1 MKHDFFHVISPAQF
15 SKLLRNFSPV
25 ETTTLPLEE
34 AFDRIMAETIIAPEN
49 LPLVNR
55 SSMDGY
61 AVRAA
66 DVFGASESNP
76 AYLENMADLK
86 IDELSKVIL
95 PHGSC
100 MGITTGGTLP
110 ENADSVVM
118 IEYSQELGSG
128 TIEIRKSV
136 APGENVMLKGEDVA
150 LGQPVLIRG
159 DRLRAQEI
167 GILAALGI
175 TSLTVFRQPKAAI
188 ISTGDELVPIHA
200 TPRPGQVRDVNSSTL
215 ACLLQE
221 NHSTPATYGLIKD
234 DLSSITSALATA
246 LQANDAVFIS
256 GGSSVGIRDLTI
268 EAILSLPDAEI
279 LAHGVSVSPGKPT
292 ILATVKGKPVMGLPG
307 QVTSAQVIM
316 LLFGC
321 PLMRH
326 LGGDVR
332 AFDTSRRPR
341 IPAQL
346 TANVSSRQGREDY
359 IRVGLEFSTDHSVLA
374 VPKKG
379 KSGLL
384 RTLVQCDGLVRIP
397 AESEGLI
404 AGSHVTVWMI

>member
-200 TPRPGQVRDVNSSTL
+200 T
-215 ACLLQE
+215 
-221 NHSTPATYGLIKD
+221 
-234 DLSSITSALATA
+234 
-246 LQANDAVFIS
+246 
-256 GGSSVGIRDLTI
+256 
-268 EAILSLPDAEI
+268 
-279 LAHGVSVSPGKPT
+279 
-292 ILATVKGKPVMGLPG
+292 
-307 QVTSAQVIM
+307 
-316 LLFGC
+316 
-321 PLMRH
+321 
-326 LGGDVR
+326 
-332 AFDTSRRPR
+332 
-341 IPAQL
+341 
-346 TANVSSRQGREDY
+346 
-359 IRVGLEFSTDHSVLA
+359 
-374 VPKKG
+374 
-379 KSGLL
+379 
-384 RTLVQCDGLVRIP
+384 
-397 AESEGLI
+397 
-404 AGSHVTVWMI
+404 

>member
-1 MKHDFFHVISPAQF
+1 MKHDFFQVISPVQF
-15 SKLLRNFSPV
+15 RNLLTDFYPV
-25 ETTTLPLEE
+25 ETAPLTLDKALG
-34 AFDRIMAETIIAPEN
+34 RIMAETIIAPEN

-61 AVRAA
+61 AVQAA

-86 IDELSKVIL
+86 IDELSKGTL
-95 PHGSC
+95 PRGSC

-110 ENADSVVM
+110 DQADSVVM
-118 IEYSQELGSG
+118 VEYTQDLGAG

-150 LGQPVLIRG
+150 LGQPVLTQG

-175 TSLTVFRQPKAAI
+175 TDLTVFRKPKAGI
-188 ISTGDELVPIHA
+188 ISTGDELVPVHA

-221 NHSTPATYGLIKD
+221 NHATPTQYGLVKD
-234 DLSSITSALATA
+234 DLASITSALATA

-268 EAILSLPDAEI
+268 DAILSLPDAKI

-292 ILATVKGKPVMGLPG
+292 ILATVHGKPVMGLPG

-326 LGGDVR
+326 LGGDIR

-346 TANVSSRQGREDY
+346 THNVSSKQGREDY
-359 IRVGLEFSTDHSVLA
+359 IRVGLEFPQGQPVQA

-384 RTLVQCDGLVRIP
+384 RTLVQCDGLVRIS
-397 AESEGLI
+397 AESEGLL
-404 AGSHVTVWMI
+404 AGSDVTAWMI